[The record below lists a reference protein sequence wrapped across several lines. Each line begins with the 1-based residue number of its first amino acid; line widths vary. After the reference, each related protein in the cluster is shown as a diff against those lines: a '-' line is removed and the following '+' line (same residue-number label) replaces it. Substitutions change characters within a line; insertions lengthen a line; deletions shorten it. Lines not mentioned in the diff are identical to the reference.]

1 MDEYFLRFIFLT
13 PVIFPPQ
20 NSYYPRNRRRYT
32 IITANIMTNVTF
44 ARNISTEKDIDR
56 LIRLVRVA
64 HPCADRKRHGG
75 RKWRGKEAN
84 AAFLRRVPVQAAFN
98 GTVATQRIIINF
110 AARVTGSLRSNRAK
124 ILSVAWIPLHGS
136 AVLTRNIN
144 RWKLWRSIQVS
155 DGREKRGSFSR
166 NSFARLRLVDSG
178 RAFPLRV
185 PIVCSIVPSRLI
197 YRQPMPRGIRE
208 LVFP

>member
-44 ARNISTEKDIDR
+44 ARDISTEKDIDR

-64 HPCADRKRHGG
+64 HPCADRKRYGG

-98 GTVATQRIIINF
+98 GTVATQRIIINL

-136 AVLTRNIN
+136 AVLTEEYKSMETVAIDTGERRQGKTRII
-144 RWKLWRSIQVS
+144 L
-155 DGREKRGSFSR
+155 EKQF
-166 NSFARLRLVDSG
+166 RLRSVDSG

>member
-32 IITANIMTNVTF
+32 IITANIVTNVTF

-64 HPCADRKRHGG
+64 HPCADRKRYGG

-98 GTVATQRIIINF
+98 GTVATQRIIINL

-136 AVLTRNIN
+136 AVLTEEYKSMETVAIDTGERRQGKTRII
-144 RWKLWRSIQVS
+144 L
-155 DGREKRGSFSR
+155 EKQF
-166 NSFARLRLVDSG
+166 RLRSVDSG
-178 RAFPLRV
+178 RAFPLRI